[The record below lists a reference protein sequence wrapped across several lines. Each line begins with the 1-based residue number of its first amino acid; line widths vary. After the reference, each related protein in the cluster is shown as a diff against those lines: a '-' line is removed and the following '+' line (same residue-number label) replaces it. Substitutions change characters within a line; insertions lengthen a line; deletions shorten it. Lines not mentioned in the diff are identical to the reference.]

1 MGWVSGWT
9 WQAWFG
15 LVGGTLI
22 FFAVLVPMLLVQVRR
37 YGRFSFRRLLGAA
50 AVSIYAVALVA
61 YTLLPIPEMRA
72 NCGGGAAAVELV
84 PGHSIADIL
93 RDTEGLSPV
102 GILTSRATLQVVLN
116 VALFVPFGMI
126 ARRYWNRGAGVSI
139 LLGAALS
146 VLIEAT
152 QLTGVWGLYECS
164 YRVADVDDVIA
175 NTAGAALGVLL
186 APLVLS
192 WMPSAD
198 SLRAHRSEPRPVT
211 VWRRWFGMIL
221 DAVAVQVAIS
231 VLSLL
236 LLVPR
241 LVLTEGRAPSAPQ
254 SVVEAVVIGAGA
266 VMLVIV
272 VPALVS
278 GGASIG
284 QRLVWLTP
292 EWRDGRATVP
302 RRLYRASVV
311 ALPYTVATAAQ
322 LLPGAQTGLTQTVV
336 GVIGIVSAAIVFIA
350 VVSVPFSRGRR
361 GLSLIV
367 SGAELRDSRA
377 NRLAPRRAD
386 GAALTTPEAESP

>member
-1 MGWVSGWT
+1 MERVSGWT

-15 LVGGTLI
+15 LVGGSLV

-61 YTLLPIPEMRA
+61 YTLLPLPDMRA
-72 NCGGGAAAVELV
+72 NCGGGVAGVELV

-93 RDTEGLSPV
+93 RDTQGLSLA
-102 GILTSRATLQVVLN
+102 GTLTSRATLQVVLN
-116 VALFVPFGMI
+116 VALFVPAGMI

-139 LLGAALS
+139 LLGAAVS

-186 APLVLS
+186 APLLLS
-192 WMPSAD
+192 WMPSAR
-198 SLRAHRSEPRPVT
+198 SLSANRSAPRPVT

-221 DAVAVQVAIS
+221 DAIAVQVSIS
-231 VLSLL
+231 MLSLV

-241 LVLTEGRAPSAPQ
+241 LILADGRGPSAPQ
-254 SVVEAVVIGAGA
+254 SVAEAVVIGAGT
-266 VMLVIV
+266 VVLVIV

-292 EWRDGRATVP
+292 AWPDGRAPVA

-311 ALPYTVATAAQ
+311 ALPYTVATAAP
-322 LLPGAQTGLTQTVV
+322 LLPGADAGITQTVV
-336 GVIGIVSAAIVFIA
+336 GVIGIVSTLVVVIA
-350 VVSVPFSRGRR
+350 VVSVPFSRERR
-361 GLSLIV
+361 GLSLIM
-367 SGAELRDSRA
+367 SGAELRDSRS
-377 NRLAPRRAD
+377 
-386 GAALTTPEAESP
+386 E